1 MKNILKGLNKFILHS
16 YDVIEAVGAAT
27 VVTIILIVS
36 SGILSRYVFNQA
48 LVWVEEVC
56 CLLLIWLCYLA
67 ASLTTVEKQHVVA
80 DFLSSKLPVKFAAVE
95 SYIIRLLEVI
105 FLFTT
110 AYAAIKLIPSL
121 THTSA
126 ALQIPRKWY
135 YMPVIVF
142 SIYMGLAI
150 VVDLLNEL
158 CPGYD
163 YFAQRQKLRDAEEAR
178 LQDEE
183 NQAMI
188 ERENALMDA
197 IAAENENGGA
207 AK

>member
-1 MKNILKGLNKFILHS
+1 M
-16 YDVIEAVGAAT
+16 
-27 VVTIILIVS
+27 
-36 SGILSRYVFNQA
+36 
-48 LVWVEEVC
+48 
-56 CLLLIWLCYLA
+56 
-67 ASLTTVEKQHVVA
+67 
-80 DFLSSKLPVKFAAVE
+80 KFAAVE

-163 YFAQRQKLRDAEEAR
+163 SQCAR
-178 LQDEE
+178 SC
-183 NQAMI
+183 ATRRKRAFRMKRI
-188 ERENALMDA
+188 R
-197 IAAENENGGA
+197 
-207 AK
+207 